1 MQVDGEAD
9 AMTDDEP
16 HDFRAQRL
24 FVEAELFAGARV
36 RLSREQG
43 NYLLNVLRLGP
54 DGPIRVF
61 NGRDGEWMAVVAIL
75 GRRETALDVTR
86 RLRAQTSG
94 PDIHYLFAPLK
105 HARLDY
111 MVQ

>member
-1 MQVDGEAD
+1 
-9 AMTDDEP
+9 MTDDG

-24 FVEAELFAGARV
+24 FVEPELFAGARV
-36 RLSREQG
+36 PLSREQG

-61 NGRDGEWMAVVAIL
+61 NGRDGEWMAVTAIL

-86 RLRAQTSG
+86 QLRTRVKARN
-94 PDIHYLFAPLK
+94 DAFAG
-105 HARLDY
+105 ACS
-111 MVQ
+111 